1 MEKLLEFFKYIILG
15 LVQGIT
21 EPLPISSSGHM
32 VIFNEIFGE
41 ILPEEAML
49 NFGIVVNF
57 ASFFAIVF
65 YYRNLLK
72 EIITGSWNF
81 VFRKDNSRKK
91 DFTYL
96 LYIIIATIPAVII
109 GLVIMIFSLDAFF
122 TNILCVGISLFITG
136 NLLLYIHGMA
146 PSAKR
151 EEVTLKDSI
160 LMGSAQAIGLLPGIS
175 RSGITTSFGV
185 ANKLSLAPALRFSF
199 MLYLPASLGAAILG
213 LYRLVAA
220 ENTTGNTGFLFGYL
234 GAFFASLFA
243 TYAALKLFF
252 RLVKKQ
258 NLKYFGYYCIAVS
271 VIVIVLIAVG
281 VFSWK

>member
-1 MEKLLEFFKYIILG
+1 MEKLLEFIKYIILG

-32 VIFNEIFGE
+32 IIFNEIFGE
-41 ILPEEAML
+41 ILPDDAML
-49 NFGIVVNF
+49 NFGIIVNF

-65 YYRNLLK
+65 YYRQLLK
-72 EIITGSWNF
+72 DIITGTWNF
-81 VFRKDNSRKK
+81 VFRKDASRKK
-91 DFTYL
+91 DFIYL
-96 LYIIIATIPAVII
+96 LYIIIATIPAVVI
-109 GLVIMIFSLDAFF
+109 GLIIMAFDLDTFF

-185 ANKLSLAPALRFSF
+185 ANKLSLTPALRFSF
-199 MLYLPASLGAAILG
+199 MLYLPASLGAAVLG
-213 LYRLVAA
+213 LYRLADS
-220 ENTTGNTGFLFGYL
+220 ENASGSSGFLFGYI

-258 NLKYFGYYCIAVS
+258 NLKYFGYYCIALS
-271 VIVIVLIAVG
+271 VIVIALIAFG